1 MDNITLNIPQPL
13 ENMNLPNPELLTYY
27 SDLEKRII
35 WLEEEVT
42 ECTLEFVRK
51 IIEWNRE
58 DEMNGL
64 EPKDRKPIK
73 IFFFSPGG
81 DLDVNYALIDT
92 IRLSKTP
99 VYGINIGRCCSAAA
113 YIYLSCHHRY
123 MMNHSYFAFHQ
134 GSSQLSGSYNEVV
147 AIMNDYQGQVA
158 ELSNLMKERTLYT
171 EEEIMDNIVTEWY
184 VRKEEALEKGVCH
197 EIINDISVLL

>member
-1 MDNITLNIPQPL
+1 MDNITLQIPQPL

-35 WLEEEVT
+35 WLEEEVN

-123 MMNHSYFAFHQ
+123 MMNHSYFVFHQ